1 MKKPDYRTNPVK
13 NTWAEVISRNKAL
26 QIREFDLEFSH
37 LTKMKPEIAI
47 LLQELYA
54 ATEKAM
60 VSGKVHPVEVIGA
73 FAMQM
78 HALHRQFTDLMIKP
92 FDEKGNEIPEN
103 VKLMEPQG
111 N

>member
-1 MKKPDYRTNPVK
+1 
-13 NTWAEVISRNKAL
+13 
-26 QIREFDLEFSH
+26 
-37 LTKMKPEIAI
+37 MKPEIDI

-92 FDEKGNEIPEN
+92 FDEKGNEVPEN
-103 VKLMEPQG
+103 VKQMDAV
-111 N
+111 NTN